1 MAATLE
7 VRGLH
12 AAIDGKEILKG
23 VDLTVD
29 KGQVHALMGP
39 NGTGKSTL
47 ANVLMGH
54 PAYTVTAGEILL
66 EGVNLVEIEP
76 DARARLGLFLAFQY
90 PVAIPGL
97 SVANFLRA
105 AINAKRRGLNPEDK
119 GISVPEFRKL
129 LKEKMDL
136 LQMPHEFAGR
146 YLNEG
151 FSGGEKK
158 RAEILQLATLDPK
171 MAVLDETDSGLDID
185 ALRIV
190 AGGVNALAGPGLG
203 VLIIT
208 HYQRILKY
216 IQPHVV
222 HIMLDGRIVESGGAE
237 LAEHLEE
244 HGYDWLREKNANGV
258 VAEA

>member
-1 MAATLE
+1 MAVTLE
-7 VRGLH
+7 ISDLH
-12 AAIDGKEILKG
+12 VAVEDTKILKG
-23 VDLTVD
+23 VDLTV
-29 KGQVHALMGP
+29 GQGEIHALMGP

-47 ANVLMGH
+47 AFALLGH
-54 PAYTVTAGEILL
+54 PRYDVIQGQMLFNGRDL
-66 EGVNLVEIEP
+66 EDMEP
-76 DARARLGLFLAFQY
+76 DERARLGLFLAFQY
-90 PVAIPGL
+90 PVAIPGVSL
-97 SVANFLRA
+97 ANFLRS
-105 AINAKRRGLNPEDK
+105 AINARLRADNPEDK
-119 GISVPEFRKL
+119 GLSIPKFRKM

-158 RAEILQLATLDPK
+158 RAEILQLAVLEPK
-171 MAVLDETDSGLDID
+171 IAVLDETDSGLDID

-190 AGGVNALAGPGLG
+190 ASGVNALAGPELG

-208 HYQRILKY
+208 HYQRILNY
-216 IQPHVV
+216 IKPDYV

-244 HGYDWLREKNANGV
+244 QGYDWIRERHNSNMV
-258 VAEA
+258 E